1 MMEERLTEIESR
13 VAFQDDTIQQL
24 NDVIVRQQHDIEHLK
39 EELQLLKQ
47 QIETL
52 APSLVVDQSQ
62 ETPPPHY

>member
-1 MMEERLTEIESR
+1 MLEERLTEIESR

-24 NDVIVRQQHDIEHLK
+24 NDVIVRQQQDIEKLT

-47 QIETL
+47 QMQAL
-52 APSLVVDQSQ
+52 APSLVVDQAQ

>member
-1 MMEERLTEIESR
+1 MLEERLTEIESR

-24 NDVIVRQQHDIEHLK
+24 NDVIVRQQHDIEQLT

-47 QIETL
+47 QLQTL
-52 APSLVVDQSQ
+52 APSLVVDEVQ

>member
-1 MMEERLTEIESR
+1 MLEERLTEIESR

-24 NDVIVRQQHDIEHLK
+24 NDVIVRQQHDIEQLT
-39 EELQLLKQ
+39 EALQLLKQ
-47 QIETL
+47 QMQTL

>member
-1 MMEERLTEIESR
+1 MNEERLTEIESR

-24 NDVIVRQQHDIEHLK
+24 NDVIVRQQHDIEYLK
-39 EELQLLKQ
+39 EELLLLKQ

-52 APSLVVDQSQ
+52 APSLVVDQAQ

>member
-1 MMEERLTEIESR
+1 MLEERLTEIESR

-24 NDVIVRQQHDIEHLK
+24 NDVIVRQQHDIEQLT

-47 QIETL
+47 QMQSL

>member
-1 MMEERLTEIESR
+1 MIEERITEIESR

-24 NDVIVRQQHDIEHLK
+24 NDVIVRQQHDIEQLT

-47 QIETL
+47 QIQSL
-52 APSLVVDQSQ
+52 APSLVVDQAQ

>member
-1 MMEERLTEIESR
+1 MNEERLTEIESR

-24 NDVIVRQQHDIEHLK
+24 NDVIVRQQHDIEYLK
-39 EELQLLKQ
+39 EELLLLKQ

-52 APSLVVDQSQ
+52 SPSLVVDQAQ